1 MTSSSIIVAMTPG
14 RVIGRDGQ
22 LPWHLSADLRRFK
35 RLTMGHHIIMGRKT
49 YDSIGRLLPGRK
61 TVVVTRQADLEIPGA
76 TVVHNIAEAIVA
88 SRDDS
93 EAFFIGGEQI
103 YREALAVAD
112 RIYLTLVEA
121 QVAGDA
127 FFPELP
133 QHQWQLVDEESHTAD
148 EKNEFDFTFQ
158 LWQRQA

>member
-1 MTSSSIIVAMTPG
+1 MMSCSIIVAMTPQ

-49 YDSIGRLLPGRK
+49 YDSIGRLLPGRR
-61 TVVVTRQADLEIPGA
+61 TVVVTRQADLQIPGA
-76 TVVHNIAEAIVA
+76 TVVHDIAEALAV
-88 SRDDS
+88 SRDDA
-93 EAFFIGGEQI
+93 EAFCIGGEQI
-103 YREALAVAD
+103 YRAALRVAR
-112 RIYLTLVEA
+112 RIYLTLVDA

-133 QHQWQLVDEESHTAD
+133 PRQWRLVEEQPHVAD
-148 EKNEFDFTFQ
+148 EKNEFDYTFQ
-158 LWQRQA
+158 LWERPA